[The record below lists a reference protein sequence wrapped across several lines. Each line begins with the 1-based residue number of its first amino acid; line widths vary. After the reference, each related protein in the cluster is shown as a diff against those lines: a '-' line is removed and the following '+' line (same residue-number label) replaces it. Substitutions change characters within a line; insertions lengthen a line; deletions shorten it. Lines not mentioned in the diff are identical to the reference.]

1 MVEFKAKIKTML
13 WVDGTFAY
21 QYVEVPVLKRKHCD
35 MQAFRDHPRY
45 GFLANS
51 DLFVGVLAKIRKD
64 IFRGPVLR
72 LDQLIEGVEVNDT
85 GFLAVITWK
94 DQENV

>member
-1 MVEFKAKIKTML
+1 MITFKAKIKTML
-13 WVDGTFAY
+13 WVDGTFSY

-35 MQAFRDHPRY
+35 MQAFRNHPRY

-51 DLFVGVLAKIRKD
+51 DLFVGVLAKIRKKVFQGGILKIND
-64 IFRGPVLR
+64 LPV
-72 LDQLIEGVEVNDT
+72 GVEIDNT